1 MIIRSATLTLAL
13 STCIVN
19 AQTPT
24 PPPTVDPLATDAPT
38 SNPTLNPGT
47 SQWYVSYPTTGN
59 CHKDCPT
66 IEAGGSDPD
75 CGGVVTTSGEE
86 TFVTVTSCCMAK
98 LSHIQLAYCEGTSQ
112 NQNETS
118 PYLGSGKYYAG
129 SDKCLE
135 DCEEGEVSISGEGIC
150 GGIVKEASVQLFD
163 SVEVCCDQ
171 KLGYLGAM
179 CVVNSGKS
187 CFFLETG

>member
-1 MIIRSATLTLAL
+1 
-13 STCIVN
+13 
-19 AQTPT
+19 
-24 PPPTVDPLATDAPT
+24 
-38 SNPTLNPGT
+38 
-47 SQWYVSYPTTGN
+47 
-59 CHKDCPT
+59 
-66 IEAGGSDPD
+66 
-75 CGGVVTTSGEE
+75 
-86 TFVTVTSCCMAK
+86 MAK

-187 CFFLETG
+187 CLLFWRLDDRFVWLVGWLAGWLVGWLI